1 MLVTSERGES
11 LRQYMGWSLQIAN
24 PIARVPE
31 ENRVGSPG
39 RLSEQ
44 RVGGGAV
51 GGGLAAMRRNPRD
64 FRFEQGGAIIQL
76 GLRIGAE
83 IFGGEARGCVA
94 FGSGEIG
101 FFHSDAA
108 SQAKRLAVNR
118 QGGYSRLR
126 CG

>member
-1 MLVTSERGES
+1 
-11 LRQYMGWSLQIAN
+11 MGWSLQIAN
-24 PIARVPE
+24 PIVRVPE

-64 FRFEQGGAIIQL
+64 FRFEQGDAIIQL

-101 FFHSDAA
+101 FFHSNAA

>member
-1 MLVTSERGES
+1 MLLTRERGES
-11 LRQYMGWSLQIAN
+11 FRQYMGWLPQIAN
-24 PIARVPE
+24 PIVRVPE

-44 RVGGGAV
+44 RFGRIAV
-51 GGGLAAMRRNPRD
+51 GCRLAAMRGDPGNLG
-64 FRFEQGGAIIQL
+64 FEQRDAFVQL

-83 IFGGEARGCVA
+83 IFGGEARGGVS

-101 FFHSDAA
+101 FFHRSAA

-118 QGGYSRLR
+118 QGG
-126 CG
+126 